1 MPATGGLTTA
11 KGSSET
17 LAFDREVK
25 RMVVPAGFEPAT
37 SRFGGEHSIQL
48 SYGTIYT
55 EHFGAVS
62 VRYQLL
68 RSNLYLTFQHVAT
81 LVIRL
86 RRAALYPAELRVH
99 LGAV

>member
-48 SYGTIYT
+48 SYATT
-55 EHFGAVS
+55 
-62 VRYQLL
+62 RY
-68 RSNLYLTFQHVAT
+68 
-81 LVIRL
+81 
-86 RRAALYPAELRVH
+86 
-99 LGAV
+99 